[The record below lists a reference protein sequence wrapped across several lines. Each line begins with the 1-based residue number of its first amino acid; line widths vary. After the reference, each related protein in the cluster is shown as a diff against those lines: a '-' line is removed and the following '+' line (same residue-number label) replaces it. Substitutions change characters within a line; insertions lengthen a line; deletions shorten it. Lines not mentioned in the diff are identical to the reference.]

1 MLRLILA
8 VAAFLV
14 LADPP
19 CASGQSVDFN
29 GRELSLGSELQQAI
43 NSQRLKEGQPE
54 LQSLTNELEEAQLI
68 YSDAVLG
75 ELLRG
80 NVCDHDYR
88 DFTCLL
94 YTSPSPRDPE

>member
-8 VAAFLV
+8 FAAFLV

-19 CASGQSVDFN
+19 YASGQSVDFS

-54 LQSLTNELEEAQLI
+54 LQSLTNELEEAQLLSLI
-68 YSDAVLG
+68 
-75 ELLRG
+75 
-80 NVCDHDYR
+80 HI
-88 DFTCLL
+88 
-94 YTSPSPRDPE
+94 